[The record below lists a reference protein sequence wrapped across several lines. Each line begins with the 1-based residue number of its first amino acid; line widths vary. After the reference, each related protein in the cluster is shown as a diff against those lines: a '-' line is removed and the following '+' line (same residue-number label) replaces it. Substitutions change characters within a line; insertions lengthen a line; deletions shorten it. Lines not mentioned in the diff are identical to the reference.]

1 MAAAVWAFAIPW
13 GKTAAGGRP
22 QNPDFHKKVGAARST
37 RANTLAI
44 QRLDT
49 YIVISMP
56 NRNSTACGVSHFIL
70 KLLFEVRVQYPPYT
84 DFPESAAS

>member
-1 MAAAVWAFAIPW
+1 MAAAVWAIAIPL
-13 GKTAAGGRP
+13 GETAPGGRP

-70 KLLFEVRVQYPPYT
+70 KLLYELRVQYST
-84 DFPESAAS
+84 ERRFP

>member
-1 MAAAVWAFAIPW
+1 MAAAVWAIAIPL
-13 GKTAAGGRP
+13 GETAPGGRP
-22 QNPDFHKKVGAARST
+22 QNPDFHKKAGAARST

-70 KLLFEVRVQYPPYT
+70 KLLYELRVHTPPNT
-84 DFPESAAS
+84 EFPESAAS